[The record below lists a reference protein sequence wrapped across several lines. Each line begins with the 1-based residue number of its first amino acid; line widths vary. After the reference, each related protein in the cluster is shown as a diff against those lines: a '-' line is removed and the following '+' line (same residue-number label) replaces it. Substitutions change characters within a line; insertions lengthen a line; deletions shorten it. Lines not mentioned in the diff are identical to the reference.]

1 MKQIV
6 PISLTSPPVGT
17 HLEFHT
23 QVNKYLLQATAAAL
37 HVEAQAAQYA
47 ALLEQEAAIVNRP
60 SAQRY
65 TQQLADADLRRDH
78 GAGVLM
84 NIIKAQVRS
93 LDNEKKTAA
102 LQLKSIID
110 SYRNVGDQSYM
121 KETAQLRGLVE
132 ALRSAGNAPLVTVLG
147 LDAEVD
153 LLEEANTAFE
163 ELHRLSQADAQQRQA
178 LEAIDTRE
186 LRGRVDAC
194 YQQIVLLV
202 NAFAI
207 ASPSDALNT
216 FIDSVNGLIYRTQ
229 QEDNHSHST
238 GDGST
243 LDPGMDTPEPEPEPE
258 EPDGGDEGEGGSPL

>member
-60 SAQRY
+60 SSQRY

-178 LEAIDTRE
+178 LEAI
-186 LRGRVDAC
+186 V
-194 YQQIVLLV
+194 V

-243 LDPGMDTPEPEPEPE
+243 PDPGTDTPEPEPEPD
-258 EPDGGDEGEGGSPL
+258 EPGGDEGEGGSPL

>member
-60 SAQRY
+60 SSQRY

-243 LDPGMDTPEPEPEPE
+243 LDPGTDTPEPEPEPE

>member
-6 PISLTSPPVGT
+6 PISLTSPPIGT

-60 SAQRY
+60 SSQRY

-153 LLEEANTAFE
+153 LLEE
-163 ELHRLSQADAQQRQA
+163 
-178 LEAIDTRE
+178 
-186 LRGRVDAC
+186 
-194 YQQIVLLV
+194 LLV

-243 LDPGMDTPEPEPEPE
+243 PDPGTDTPEPEPEPE
-258 EPDGGDEGEGGSPL
+258 EPDGDEGEGGSPL